1 MIKHIAPLCGLTF
14 YRPLK
19 NVGEEAS
26 VRPGRPHKNSRNVA
40 QRSNSRRLARR
51 ANEVSQ
57 KALRPHSGL
66 LAVNEHF

>member
-26 VRPGRPHKNSRNVA
+26 ARQKQPKK
-40 QRSNSRRLARR
+40 RS
-51 ANEVSQ
+51 
-57 KALRPHSGL
+57 L